1 MTIESETG
9 FPSLI
14 CCIDGRERSGS
25 ASTTTDAS
33 VSMNDGS
40 VPSVGTRTKVVIP
53 ACLAVE
59 AYSRSIS
66 FSVPMCSKTNE
77 IGTTTS
83 VRTPSAPSWPITS
96 DVDGPSHATRCGP
109 NCPWKLSVFLGAWPS
124 SASWAVTSSTVR
136 RTCSS

>member
-1 MTIESETG
+1 M
-9 FPSLI
+9 I

-33 VSMNDGS
+33 VSMKDGS
-40 VPSVGTRTKVVIP
+40 VPSVGTRTNVVIP

-77 IGTTTS
+77 IGT
-83 VRTPSAPSWPITS
+83 RQSAGMLSAAKLEISSP
-96 DVDGPSHATRCGP
+96 VDGFSHLNCCGP
-109 NCPWKLSVFLGAWPS
+109 NEP
-124 SASWAVTSSTVR
+124 
-136 RTCSS
+136 